1 MSSGHF
7 LVISSAFLLLSLFV
21 PTESDLSAI
30 QAFAFGALFMA
41 LAVYVWGD
49 K

>member
-1 MSSGHF
+1 MNGGHF
-7 LVISSAFLLLSLFV
+7 LVIAGGFLLLSLFV
-21 PTESDLSAI
+21 PVEGDISAI